1 MRTIALRFSNN
12 FAPDIGTIRA
22 HEELINKNGFVWY
35 GKLGSKISAKVS
47 TDIMKNE
54 QPRILLIHSGAKAR
68 YWAYIDKFQ
77 YEFPEF
83 EGVPQYYRERAKE
96 FNEFKSWFRV
106 IRFEEAQKN
115 ILSHCFVASSH
126 APLSNVS
133 RHSMSP
139 YFIIDVDED
148 Y

>member
-12 FAPDIGTIRA
+12 FAPDIGTICA
-22 HEELINKNGFVWY
+22 HNQLIDELGYVWY

-47 TDIMKNE
+47 TDIIKNE
-54 QPRILLIHSGAKAR
+54 TPKILLIHSGQLAR
-68 YWAYIDKFQ
+68 YWAYIDKTQ
-77 YEFPEF
+77 NEVPE
-83 EGVPQYYRERAKE
+83 RERIPE
-96 FNEFKSWFRV
+96 YY
-106 IRFEEAQKN
+106 RFEEAPKD

-126 APLSNVS
+126 ALLSNAS

-139 YFIIDVDED
+139 YFIIDVEEG